1 MSDSNTNPFVLPG
14 MGQDSDLSGN
24 PLLASMEMMRQA
36 WAGLAG
42 PGGLAQSLPM
52 TPPLNV
58 EELERRITELRA
70 VEGWLR
76 LNLQMLSSTI
86 QGMEV
91 QRATIATLRSFVG
104 SVSSMDT
111 GAARSSS
118 DPSPLE
124 VALGLK
130 PAPGQPAAGA
140 PFGQSPFGRTPPD
153 APAEPPADAAAPAD
167 APAPDAGADALNLA
181 AAQATQASQAW
192 WGLLQQ
198 QFNQI
203 AAATAATLP
212 QMMGGEA
219 DAQGAGAAPPAG
231 QTPVKP
237 AGTSAANT
245 GTKTTAKTGAKT
257 AAKAPAKKAA
267 SKKAA
272 SKAPDAARK
281 PDAKP
286 AARGVAKTSVKPAR
300 RST

>member
-1 MSDSNTNPFVLPG
+1 MSDSNTNPFVMPG

-111 GAARSSS
+111 GSPRSSS

-130 PAPGQPAAGA
+130 PAPGQPAGA
-140 PFGQSPFGRTPPD
+140 SPFGQSPFGQTPPPD
-153 APAEPPADAAAPAD
+153 ATAEPPADADAATGAS
-167 APAPDAGADALNLA
+167 AADAGAEALNLA

-212 QMMGGEA
+212 QMMGETGA
-219 DAQGAGAAPPAG
+219 DTPGAASAKPSAGTAPAG
-231 QTPVKP
+231 KP
-237 AGTSAANT
+237 AGKSA
-245 GTKTTAKTGAKT
+245 AKTGAKRASKT
-257 AAKAPAKKAA
+257 AAKTPAKKAA
-267 SKKAA
+267 KSATKTTEAA
-272 SKAPDAARK
+272 KK

-286 AARGVAKTSVKPAR
+286 AARGVAKTSIKPAR